1 MVLGGGR
8 AHLQGRRDA
17 RDLLQEWVA
26 DKQGQGV
33 LVTSGTELAMVNASD
48 TEYLFGVFA
57 EDEMRYRLDLE
68 ETVDEPTLA
77 EMTAKALE
85 VLGKSEEGFVLFVES
100 ALVDKAHH
108 EGWARRSL
116 EEVLQLE
123 AAVEVAL
130 NMTSSEETLTV
141 VTADHSH
148 SFTLSGYANRG
159 TDILGF
165 DPLEPSYLSLM
176 YGTGPGGARPE
187 GWSPPGEPRLA
198 AGDFRYPAAA
208 YRDSAAHQGEEVAL
222 YATGPGAHLFRGLL
236 QQHYIPHTLAY
247 AACICLPHYPT
258 CPTYCNQP

>member
-1 MVLGGGR
+1 MVLVYMIGR
-8 AHLQGRRDA
+8 CESP
-17 RDLLQEWVA
+17 DLPSPLLAAVR
-26 DKQGQGV
+26 
-33 LVTSGTELAMVNASD
+33 LVS
-48 TEYLFGVFA
+48 
-57 EDEMRYRLDLE
+57 
-68 ETVDEPTLA
+68 
-77 EMTAKALE
+77 
-85 VLGKSEEGFVLFVES
+85 VLGL
-100 ALVDKAHH
+100 AP
-108 EGWARRSL
+108 ARL
-116 EEVLQLE
+116 AQLLLLVLQLE